1 MISKNYIFIPLNQN
15 IKALQQ
21 LIKFLKI
28 TFTKY
33 LFLLLLIF
41 WILSLQIGETSTYGV
56 SKTVGWAYN
65 VNDLQF
71 VNAVVFPLSQ
81 ILFLFGYLVIMTFRR
96 KTNFY
101 LSLSHFLLIFL
112 SFLTTSQEY
121 FILGFV
127 CCLASLVLFFINL
140 AKSYR

>member
-1 MISKNYIFIPLNQN
+1 MLSKNYIFIPLNQN

-41 WILSLQIGETSTYGV
+41 WILSLQFGETSTYGI

-101 LSLSHFLLIFL
+101 LSLGHFLLIFI
-112 SFLTTSQEY
+112 SFLTTSREY